1 MSKRIFFLSILAAT
15 VLSACKEE
23 RIPIPSLSSGPRK
36 VLVEE
41 LTGVRC
47 PNCPDGTK
55 ELISLQ
61 NLYGKENLIVVGVH
75 AASFYSVPYSNS
87 KYDFRND
94 TVQAMADF
102 LGQPLGFP
110 TAAVNRFQKDGENTL
125 FLLRSTWAGL
135 IAEEFGRD
143 FGLGLYVS
151 NEFNALT
158 RQLSISVNIAPEQR
172 IDHEARLSVYV
183 LQDSIVDPQV
193 DKLTKID
200 DYTHRY
206 VLRRI
211 LSKPD
216 GDVLGSSMERG
227 AVVQRQY
234 ATTLPE
240 SWPAR
245 HCSVVAF
252 VHRSGAPDKL
262 VLQAAYS
269 EVLK

>member
-1 MSKRIFFLSILAAT
+1 MKRVFFLWIIVAVA
-15 VLSACKEE
+15 LSACQEE
-23 RIPIPSLSSGPRK
+23 RIPIPALSSGSRK

-55 ELISLQ
+55 ELIALQ
-61 NLYGKENLIVVGVH
+61 NLYGKENLIIVGVH
-75 AASFYSVPYSNS
+75 AANFYSIPYSDS
-87 KYDFRND
+87 KHDFRND

-110 TAAVNRFQKDGENTL
+110 TAAINRIQKDSENTP
-125 FLLRSTWAGL
+125 FLLRSAWAGL

-143 FGLGLYVS
+143 FGVGLYVS
-151 NEFNALT
+151 NEFNPLT
-158 RQLSISVNIAPEQR
+158 RELGISVNLAPEQR

-183 LQDSIVDPQV
+183 LQDSITDPQI
-193 DKLTKID
+193 DKLVKIN
-200 DYTHRY
+200 DYVHRY

-211 LSKPD
+211 LTKPD
-216 GDVLGSSMERG
+216 GDVLGASLERG
-227 AVVQRQY
+227 AIVRREY
-234 ATTLPE
+234 KITLPDL
-240 SWPAR
+240 WPAR

-252 VHRSGAPDKL
+252 VHRSGVPDKL